1 MYPLGLARFDLP
13 SEAITMPLGMRPSIR
28 YSGHKT
34 ANMFRRYD
42 IANEDDL
49 RQAIEAVQRYH
60 EAQAEKV
67 VTIASGK

>member
-1 MYPLGLARFDLP
+1 
-13 SEAITMPLGMRPSIR
+13 
-28 YSGHKT
+28 
-34 ANMFRRYD
+34 MFRRYD